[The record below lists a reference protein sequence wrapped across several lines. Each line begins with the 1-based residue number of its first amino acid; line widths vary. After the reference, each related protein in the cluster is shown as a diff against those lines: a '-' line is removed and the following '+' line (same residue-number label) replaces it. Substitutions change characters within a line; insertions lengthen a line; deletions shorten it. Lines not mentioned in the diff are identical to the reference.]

1 MPFLYSADMALFLFL
16 NRNMANPIFDIVMP
30 FITNAHNWRIPI
42 VLIWLSLIIFGRKEG
57 RITAILVVVILAL
70 SDQLSSSVIKPW
82 INRIRPCFVVEG
94 ARLLI
99 NQVKS
104 PSFPS
109 SHAANMAA
117 MAVLFSVKYR
127 RLMALFIAIAVTVSY
142 SRIYVGV
149 HYPSDMLGGW
159 GLGIACAVIILIL
172 EKFIRNTIQK
182 KVMNKEKSTSD

>member
-1 MPFLYSADMALFLFL
+1 MPFLYSADTALFLFL

-42 VLIWLSLIIFGRKEG
+42 LLMWLSLIIFGRKEG

-127 RLMALFIAIAVTVSY
+127 RLMALFIAVAVTVSY

>member
-1 MPFLYSADMALFLFL
+1 MPFLYSADTALFLFL

-42 VLIWLSLIIFGRKEG
+42 LLMWLSLIIFGRKEG
-57 RITAILVVVILAL
+57 RITAILVVVILVA

-127 RLMALFIAIAVTVSY
+127 RLMALFIAISVTVSY

-159 GLGIACAVIILIL
+159 GLGIACSVIILIL

>member
-1 MPFLYSADMALFLFL
+1 MALFLFL